1 MPMLSV
7 GFTLAL
13 PQAFRARSKESRMR
27 LATPIASAATQ
38 CRDAQGHFAKC
49 AAAAPAKPT
58 KCRDAKGHYAKCSSA
73 AATTTAM
80 AKTPP
85 AAKTPS
91 K

>member
-1 MPMLSV
+1 MFRSLSLM
-7 GFTLAL
+7 TALAL
-13 PQAFRARSKESRMR
+13 VAGLSAGG
-27 LATPIASAATQ
+27 AASAATQ
-38 CRDAQGHFAKC
+38 CRDAQGHFTKC
-49 AAAAPAKPT
+49 SAAAPAKPE

>member
-1 MPMLSV
+1 MFRSLSLM
-7 GFTLAL
+7 TALAL
-13 PQAFRARSKESRMR
+13 VAGLSAGG
-27 LATPIASAATQ
+27 AASAATQ
-38 CRDAQGHFAKC
+38 CRDAQGHFTKC
-49 AAAAPAKPT
+49 SAATPAKPE

>member
-1 MPMLSV
+1 MSRSLSLA
-7 GFTLAL
+7 TALAL
-13 PQAFRARSKESRMR
+13 VAGLSTAG
-27 LATPIASAATQ
+27 AASAATQ

-49 AAAAPAKPT
+49 AAAAPAKPS

-73 AATTTAM
+73 AATTAM

>member
-1 MPMLSV
+1 MSRSLSLA
-7 GFTLAL
+7 TALAL
-13 PQAFRARSKESRMR
+13 VAGLSTAG
-27 LATPIASAATQ
+27 AASAATQ

-49 AAAAPAKPT
+49 AAAAPAKPA

-73 AATTTAM
+73 AATTTAA